1 MAGPLNISSSC
12 RAGTLTLKRMQIP
25 KTYNL
30 VIALLL
36 ISGVILAWGA
46 LSLNVN
52 NTARVAFQDKNFAPE
67 IIPVGTV
74 CPAYGSSVY
83 DVSNSTIPLTWPQII
98 EPGSVS
104 LLFCLENVGSATSA
118 TLIQGTVTP
127 SPSPGTLTVTPTGSV
142 PILATG
148 VTAITVSLTA
158 SVGVPASGI
167 MTYSFSLTIS

>member
-1 MAGPLNISSSC
+1 
-12 RAGTLTLKRMQIP
+12 MQIP

-46 LSLNVN
+46 LSLNIN
-52 NTARVAFQDKNFAPE
+52 NTARVGIQGKNFAAE
-67 IIPVGTV
+67 IIPVDTV

-104 LLFCLENVGSATSA
+104 LLFCLENVGTATSA
-118 TLIQGTVTP
+118 TMIQGTVAP

-142 PILATG
+142 PILATA

-158 SVGVPASGI
+158 SVGVPASAL

>member
-1 MAGPLNISSSC
+1 
-12 RAGTLTLKRMQIP
+12 MQIP
-25 KTYNL
+25 KKYNL

-52 NTARVAFQDKNFAPE
+52 NSATVVIQQKNFAAE
-67 IIPVGTV
+67 IIPVGSV
-74 CPAYGSSVY
+74 CAAYGSPVY
-83 DVSNSTIPLTWPQII
+83 NVSNSTIALTWPQII

-118 TLIQGTVTP
+118 TFTQGAVTGP
-127 SPSPGTLTVTPTGSV
+127 GNSTPSPGTLTVTPSGSV
-142 PILATG
+142 PILATA

-158 SVGVPASGI
+158 STGVPASITGT
-167 MTYSFSLTIS
+167 TYVFSLTIA

>member
-1 MAGPLNISSSC
+1 
-12 RAGTLTLKRMQIP
+12 MQIP
-25 KTYNL
+25 RKYSL
-30 VIALLL
+30 VIVFLM

-52 NTARVAFQDKNFAPE
+52 NTATVVIEQKNFAAE

-74 CPAYGSSVY
+74 CPAYGASVY
-83 DVSNSTIPLTWPQII
+83 SVSNSSIPLTWPQII

-118 TLIQGTVTP
+118 TFIQGTATP

-142 PILATG
+142 PVLATA

-158 SVGVPASGI
+158 STGVPASITGT
-167 MTYSFSLTIS
+167 TYSFSLTIA